1 MTVPLSIFCVSA
13 ASVAYVYAGYP
24 IALWILS
31 RTFGRDS
38 VPRPSGVKLSSIALL
53 IAAYNEADVIAE
65 RVRNALAMDYPVE
78 KLRIVVASDGSSDA
92 TADVVRTFADRNVQL
107 LDYKQR
113 RGKASVLN
121 SAMAEIETEIV
132 LLSDANTDIAPD
144 AARNLVRWFS
154 DPNVGVVCGRLV
166 LIDAETGRNA
176 DGLYWRYE
184 TFLKKAEARLG
195 ALLGSNG
202 AIYAI
207 RRDQYVPIPAN
218 TIVDDFV
225 IPLLAKLKS
234 GCRIVYDC
242 DAVATE
248 ETAPDVKAEFRRRA
262 RIGAGGFQAIA
273 LLWRLMSPR
282 WGWLAFAFVS
292 HKVLRWL
299 CPFLLAAMLISSV
312 IAAIAQPMYWIIVGA
327 QVAFYVASLLTSH
340 LPGPLR
346 RMKMLRLATM
356 FTSMNAALA
365 VGFWRWINGVRSGA
379 WERTAR
385 GRATATTT
393 TTTATSVAA
402 ADETATA
409 VQV

>member
-1 MTVPLSIFCVSA
+1 MGLWAAIFWACVLLIAYTYAIYA
-13 ASVAYVYAGYP
+13 ALIWCAARLFGKHSEPGTIADEQLPP
-24 IALWILS
+24 I
-31 RTFGRDS
+31 T
-38 VPRPSGVKLSSIALL
+38 LL

-65 RVRNALAMDYPVE
+65 RVRNALAMEYPAGKVQ
-78 KLRIVVASDGSSDA
+78 IVVASDGSSDA
-92 TADVVRTFADRNVQL
+92 TANVVRTFADRSVQL
-107 LDYKQR
+107 FNYTQR

-121 SAMAEIETEIV
+121 SAMAEIESEIV

-154 DPNVGVVCGRLV
+154 DPKIGAVCGRLV
-166 LIDAETGRNA
+166 LVDSETGRNA

-184 TFLKKAEARLG
+184 TFLKKAEAKLG

-207 RRDQYVPIPAN
+207 RRDRYVPIPAN

-225 IPLLAKLKS
+225 IPLLAKLNS

-242 DAVATE
+242 DAVASE

-312 IAAIAQPMYWIIVGA
+312 IAAAVGQPLYWIIVAA
-327 QVAFYVASLLTSH
+327 QVAFYVVSLLTSR

-365 VGFWRWINGVRSGA
+365 VGFWRWVNGVRSGT

-385 GRATATTT
+385 GATTATT
-393 TTTATSVAA
+393 VAA

>member
-1 MTVPLSIFCVSA
+1 MAAATLIFWVCTA
-13 ASVAYVYAGYP
+13 AVVYAYAVYP
-24 IALWILS
+24 IALWSLS
-31 RTFGRDS
+31 RLFGQRERP
-38 VPRPSGVKLSSIALL
+38 PRLADDQLPPITLL
-53 IAAYNEADVIAE
+53 IAAYNEADVIGA
-65 RVRNALAMDYPVE
+65 RVRNARAMDYPAE
-78 KLRIVVASDGSSDA
+78 KLRIVVASDGSSDG
-92 TADVVRTFADRNVQL
+92 TVEVVSSFAACNVQL

-113 RGKASVLN
+113 RGKSSVLN
-121 SAMAEIETEIV
+121 SAMAEVGTHIV
-132 LLSDANTDIAPD
+132 LLSDANTDIAPS
-144 AARNLVRWFS
+144 AARNLVRWFR
-154 DPNVGVVCGRLV
+154 DPAVGAVCGRLV
-166 LIDAETGRNA
+166 LVDAATGRNA

-184 TFLKKAEARLG
+184 TFLKKAEAKLG

-207 RRDQYVPIPAN
+207 RRDLYVPIPAN

-225 IPLLAKLKS
+225 IPLLAKLRS

-312 IAAIAQPMYWIIVGA
+312 IAAVGQPVYWVVVAA
-327 QVAFYVASLLTSH
+327 QVAFYLLSLVAGY
-340 LPGPLR
+340 LPGPLG
-346 RMKMLRLATM
+346 RMKVLQLATM

-365 VGFWRWINGVRSGA
+365 VGFWRWAQGVRSGA

-385 GRATATTT
+385 GKTATT
-393 TTTATSVAA
+393 
-402 ADETATA
+402 EQTATA

>member
-1 MTVPLSIFCVSA
+1 
-13 ASVAYVYAGYP
+13 
-24 IALWILS
+24 
-31 RTFGRDS
+31 
-38 VPRPSGVKLSSIALL
+38 
-53 IAAYNEADVIAE
+53 
-65 RVRNALAMDYPVE
+65 
-78 KLRIVVASDGSSDA
+78 
-92 TADVVRTFADRNVQL
+92 
-107 LDYKQR
+107 
-113 RGKASVLN
+113 
-121 SAMAEIETEIV
+121 
-132 LLSDANTDIAPD
+132 
-144 AARNLVRWFS
+144 
-154 DPNVGVVCGRLV
+154 LV
-166 LIDAETGRNA
+166 LVDSETGRNA

-207 RRDQYVPIPAN
+207 RRERYVRIPAN

-225 IPLLAKLKS
+225 IPLLAKLNS

-242 DAVATE
+242 EAVAAE

-312 IAAIAQPMYWIIVGA
+312 LAAVGQPVYWIIVAA
-327 QVAFYVASLLTSH
+327 QVAFYAASLTTSR

-346 RMKMLRLATM
+346 QMKMLRLATM

-365 VGFWRWINGVRSGA
+365 VGFWRWVNGVRSGA

-385 GRATATTT
+385 TSATVAR
-393 TTTATSVAA
+393 TAASAN
-402 ADETATA
+402 ETATA
-409 VQV
+409 AQV